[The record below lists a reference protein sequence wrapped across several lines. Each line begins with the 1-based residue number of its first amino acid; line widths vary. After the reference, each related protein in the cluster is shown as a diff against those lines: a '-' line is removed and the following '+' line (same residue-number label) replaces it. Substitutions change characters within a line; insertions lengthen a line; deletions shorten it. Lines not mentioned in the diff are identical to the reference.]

1 MTSCAV
7 SCCICFPKV
16 SCASA
21 TSVFSPTASVPPPCR
36 FASNHCGQ
44 PQNNYSS
51 EILPP
56 PSSATLGAVLNVVP
70 RWPSSKPSRPLKFN
84 FALRHWPHET
94 TLPTRI
100 LCVLRLAPHLSLLFP
115 TKSLLLSSSFA
126 FPTTL
131 SFPPTA
137 FSPPSSVCLA
147 LQHSLG
153 RLQHRSFPQ
162 LNLHKAAST
171 AITGG
176 FLHVAASK
184 ARIHRVP
191 LSTSCPLALPIQP

>member
-21 TSVFSPTASVPPPCR
+21 TSVFSPTASVPPLCR

-70 RWPSSKPSRPLKFN
+70 RWPSSKASRPLKFN
-84 FALRHWPHET
+84 FVLHRWPHET

-115 TKSLLLSSSFA
+115 TNPFFYPRKQL
-126 FPTTL
+126 FP
-131 SFPPTA
+131 
-137 FSPPSSVCLA
+137 
-147 LQHSLG
+147 H
-153 RLQHRSFPQ
+153 RLPCV
-162 LNLHKAAST
+162 LHYRT
-171 AITGG
+171 
-176 FLHVAASK
+176 V
-184 ARIHRVP
+184 
-191 LSTSCPLALPIQP
+191 

>member
-21 TSVFSPTASVPPPCR
+21 TSVFSSTASVPPPCR

-70 RWPSSKPSRPLKFN
+70 RWPSSKASRPLKFN
-84 FALRHWPHET
+84 FVLHLCPYKTSLQSNFLCAY
-94 TLPTRI
+94 TR
-100 LCVLRLAPHLSLLFP
+100 APPLSLLFP
-115 TKSLLLSSSFA
+115 TN
-126 FPTTL
+126 P
-131 SFPPTA
+131 
-137 FSPPSSVCLA
+137 
-147 LQHSLG
+147 
-153 RLQHRSFPQ
+153 
-162 LNLHKAAST
+162 
-171 AITGG
+171 
-176 FLHVAASK
+176 
-184 ARIHRVP
+184 
-191 LSTSCPLALPIQP
+191 